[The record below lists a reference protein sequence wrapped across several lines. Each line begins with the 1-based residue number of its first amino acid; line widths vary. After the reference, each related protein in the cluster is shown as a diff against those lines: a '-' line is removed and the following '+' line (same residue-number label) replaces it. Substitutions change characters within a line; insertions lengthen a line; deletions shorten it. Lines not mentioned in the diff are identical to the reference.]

1 LSEAMTQ
8 AVKARTQIL
17 EVITK
22 EIAEPRKDISPFAPK
37 IVVVKISPDKIG
49 MVIGGGGKT
58 INEIREKT
66 KTEITIE
73 DDGTVFIT
81 GKDGGAD
88 EAKKIIENMTYE
100 WKVGDTSSA
109 EISGIKDFGA
119 FAKMMNGQEGMIHIS
134 EIAPF
139 RVEKVEE
146 VLKLGQVVPVKIIKN
161 EMGKLGLSIK
171 EADKDFIKN
180 PKG

>member
-1 LSEAMTQ
+1 
-8 AVKARTQIL
+8 
-17 EVITK
+17 
-22 EIAEPRKDISPFAPK
+22 
-37 IVVVKISPDKIG
+37 
-49 MVIGGGGKT
+49 
-58 INEIREKT
+58 
-66 KTEITIE
+66 
-73 DDGTVFIT
+73 
-81 GKDGGAD
+81 
-88 EAKKIIENMTYE
+88 
-100 WKVGDTSSA
+100 
-109 EISGIKDFGA
+109 
-119 FAKMMNGQEGMIHIS
+119 MNGQEGMIHIS